1 MDFSLTEEQQ
11 MFQQMFHDFAAKEVA
26 KGADQADKREELPQ
40 KLLRRAAAQG
50 FMGALAPEEPYGGA
64 ALDAVSF
71 TLLLEALAAECM
83 STALMIHVHNSLA
96 LRAILK
102 YGGAAV
108 REAIV
113 PEMVAGERI
122 GAFALTEA
130 DAGSDP
136 AGVRTTAVRAGD
148 AYLLNGTKTWV
159 SNGGLAGVYVVFAT
173 TDPAAGARG
182 LSAFLVPA
190 ETAGL
195 TVGGRQKTLGLRAAS
210 ITRLY
215 LEECRVPVE
224 NLLGAEGRGYKIAL
238 ETLDYGRVGIAAASL
253 GLGRRAVE
261 LGVKFA
267 GERMQFGGPIG
278 EKQAIQA
285 YLADAATEVAAAEW
299 LVRYAAWLADQGQPF
314 TREAATA
321 KLFASRMAAAV
332 TNKVVQ
338 IFGGYGY
345 MVDYPIERYY
355 RDARALEIVEGTSQ
369 IQQIVIAGSLLAGA
383 GVKVRP

>member
-1 MDFSLTEEQQ
+1 MDFFLTEEQQ
-11 MFQQMFHDFAAKEVA
+11 MFQQMFRDFAGKEVA
-26 KGADQADKREELPQ
+26 KAADQADKREELPQ

-83 STALMIHVHNSLA
+83 STALTLHVHNSLA

-102 YGGAAV
+102 YAAAGV
-108 REAIV
+108 QEAIV

-130 DAGSDP
+130 DAGSDA
-136 AGVRTTAVRAGD
+136 AGLRTTAVRAGD
-148 AYLLNGTKTWV
+148 AYVLNGTKTWV
-159 SNGGLAGVYVVFAT
+159 SNGGIAGVYVVCAAT
-173 TDPAAGARG
+173 EPAAGSRG
-182 LSAFLVPA
+182 LSAFVVPA

-195 TVGGRQKTLGLRAAS
+195 AVGGRQKTLGLRAAS

-215 LEECRVPVE
+215 LEDCRVPAE
-224 NLLGAEGRGYKIAL
+224 NLLGAAGHGYKIAL
-238 ETLDYGRVGIAAASL
+238 ETLDFGRVGIAAAGL

-267 GERMQFGGPIG
+267 SERMQFGGPIG

-299 LVRYAAWLADQGQPF
+299 LVRHAAWLADQGRPF
-314 TREAATA
+314 TREAAMA
-321 KLFASRMAAAV
+321 KLFASEMAERVCSAAIQV
-332 TNKVVQ
+332 
-338 IFGGYGY
+338 FGGYGY
-345 MVDYPIERYY
+345 VSDFPVERIY
-355 RDARALEIVEGTSQ
+355 RDVRVCQIYEGTSDVQ
-369 IQQIVIAGSLLAGA
+369 KILIGRALA
-383 GVKVRP
+383 